1 MICMCLATIYHI
13 INLSKVKVRYTS
25 IDVRSLLWFSDW
37 KGLKNLFVIT
47 KSLFQFYKGVSFEL
61 EASDTLA
68 LRGESGSG
76 KSTLLH
82 IAGAL
87 EAADAGRVW
96 VSGKELTQLN
106 DVKRAQLRRTDIALI
121 FQQFNLIPSL
131 TVAANIAFQSA
142 LSGTPDLVHI
152 KHIVSALGLEE
163 QMQKYPEALS
173 GGQQQRVAIAR
184 AIAAKPKL
192 LLADEPT
199 GNLDEITAQS
209 VLDQMLKLV
218 AQTGTALMIVTHS
231 TNIAARMKRQ
241 LSLRNGLLE

>member
-1 MICMCLATIYHI
+1 M
-13 INLSKVKVRYTS
+13 
-25 IDVRSLLWFSDW
+25 
-37 KGLKNLFVIT
+37 
-47 KSLFQFYKGVSFEL
+47 
-61 EASDTLA
+61 
-68 LRGESGSG
+68 
-76 KSTLLH
+76 
-82 IAGAL
+82 
-87 EAADAGRVW
+87 
-96 VSGKELTQLN
+96 
-106 DVKRAQLRRTDIALI
+106 
-121 FQQFNLIPSL
+121 
-131 TVAANIAFQSA
+131 AANIAFQSA

-152 KHIVSALGLEE
+152 KHIASALGLEE

-231 TNIAARMKRQ
+231 TNIAARMNRQ
-241 LSLRNGLLE
+241 LQLRNGLLE

>member
-1 MICMCLATIYHI
+1 MCLW
-13 INLSKVKVRYTS
+13 SKEQ
-25 IDVRSLLWFSDW
+25 ILNGIHLH
-37 KGLKNLFVIT
+37 
-47 KSLFQFYKGVSFEL
+47 
-61 EASDTLA
+61 LA
-68 LRGESGSG
+68 
-76 KSTLLH
+76 
-82 IAGAL
+82 I
-87 EAADAGRVW
+87 
-96 VSGKELTQLN
+96 LN
-106 DVKRAQLRRTDIALI
+106 DVTVQVKAAIGARINSCQGPKESLEGVGHIALI

>member
-1 MICMCLATIYHI
+1 MVLR
-13 INLSKVKVRYTS
+13 LEGVK
-25 IDVRSLLWFSDW
+25 
-37 KGLKNLFVIT
+37 
-47 KSLFQFYKGVSFEL
+47 KSFRNSEELVPVLQGVSFDL
-61 EASDTLA
+61 EAGDTLA

-106 DVKRAQLRRTDIALI
+106 DGERAQLRRTDIALI

-142 LSGTPDLVHI
+142 LSGTPDLAHI
-152 KHIVSALGLEE
+152 NHIVSALGLEE

-184 AIAAKPKL
+184 AIVAKPNL

-199 GNLDEITAQS
+199 GNLDEITAEN
-209 VLDQMLKLV
+209 VLDQMLELV

-231 TNIAARMKRQ
+231 SNIAARMNRQ
-241 LSLRNGLLE
+241 LHLCNGFLV

>member
-1 MICMCLATIYHI
+1 
-13 INLSKVKVRYTS
+13 
-25 IDVRSLLWFSDW
+25 
-37 KGLKNLFVIT
+37 
-47 KSLFQFYKGVSFEL
+47 
-61 EASDTLA
+61 
-68 LRGESGSG
+68 
-76 KSTLLH
+76 
-82 IAGAL
+82 
-87 EAADAGRVW
+87 
-96 VSGKELTQLN
+96 
-106 DVKRAQLRRTDIALI
+106 
-121 FQQFNLIPSL
+121 
-131 TVAANIAFQSA
+131 VAANIAFQSA

-231 TNIAARMKRQ
+231 TNIAARMNRQ
-241 LSLRNGLLE
+241 LQLRNGLLE